1 MLFIDVSLYKRE
13 LFRILALAAAFQ
25 DLEALIRGPLPMA
38 GMVHIRHA
46 SLLGGC
52 FFHVGDWDRPWGP
65 QLVGVGRKLRPL
77 ILVIAFSPCFGCTE
91 LKAVPALNSVL
102 CQEFRAGKAFEGAVL
117 VNFA

>member
-65 QLVGVGRKLRPL
+65 QLVGVGKGFLPSFDTGSNGMQN
-77 ILVIAFSPCFGCTE
+77 IEAIYDVTHDPSYAAKT
-91 LKAVPALNSVL
+91 K
-102 CQEFRAGKAFEGAVL
+102 
-117 VNFA
+117 